1 MSSFDPNGSR
11 LVGLGHHRPSRVVT
25 NDDLAELVD
34 TSDEWIRTRTGI
46 RERRLMTSDDTVV
59 SMGTAAAAMALDDAG
74 MTAAHVD
81 LVILASMTNPER
93 SPSAAGQIAVALG
106 MDGPAVLDVNTAC
119 SGFEYALAI
128 ADQSIRTGS
137 ATTAMVIGSE
147 TMTPVLDWTDRSTCV
162 LFGDGAG
169 AAVITRSDAQDI
181 GPVAWGSVPRLVG
194 SVQLPPEPAK
204 FSQEGAAILRWA
216 MTEAKDHAMRAVSL
230 SGHTLD
236 DIDVLAFHQANLR
249 IIDPL
254 AEELGGGAK
263 VVIRDVATSGNTSAA
278 SIPLGLSR
286 AWHDGALP
294 EGGLALL
301 FGFGGGFTYA
311 GQVVRLPSHAP
322 RS

>member
-1 MSSFDPNGSR
+1 MSSLDPNGSR
-11 LVGLGHHRPSRVVT
+11 FIGLGHYQPSRVVT
-25 NDDLAELVD
+25 NDDMSGLVD
-34 TSDEWIRTRTGI
+34 TTDEWIRTRTGI
-46 RERRLMTSDDTVV
+46 RERRLMTSDDSVV
-59 SMGTAAAAMALDDAG
+59 SMGVAAAAMALMDAG
-74 MTAAHVD
+74 IAPQDVD
-81 LVILASMTNPER
+81 LVILTSMTNPER

-128 ADQSIRTGS
+128 ADQSIRCGS
-137 ATTAMVIGSE
+137 ATTAVVIGSE
-147 TMTPVLDWTDRSTCV
+147 TMSPVLDWNDRSTCV

-169 AAVITRSDAQDI
+169 AAVITRSDVAEI

-194 SVQLPPEPAK
+194 SVQLPPAPAT
-204 FSQEGAAILRWA
+204 FSQEGSAILRWA
-216 MTEAKDHAMRAVSL
+216 MTEAKDHALRAVEL

-236 DIDVLAFHQANLR
+236 EVEILAFHQANLR

-254 AEELGGGAK
+254 AKALGGDTK

-286 AWHDGALP
+286 SWHAGDLPSGAP
-294 EGGLALL
+294 ALL

-311 GQVVRLPSHAP
+311 GQVIRTPEHAP
-322 RS
+322 VG